1 MTGSLQPKH
10 EVNELYNLDLRGAET
25 IFSTPDLLTCAGD
38 NITEFSVPYYVVRV
52 YHLIKATCHRA
63 TPHISLQCLQLS
75 IIMIPRALTEIC
87 DTNNGDPP
95 PHIEHVC

>member
-1 MTGSLQPKH
+1 M
-10 EVNELYNLDLRGAET
+10 
-25 IFSTPDLLTCAGD
+25 FSPPDMLACAGD
-38 NITEFSVPYYVVRV
+38 NITEFLAPYYVVRV

-63 TPHISLQCLQLS
+63 TQHISLQCLQLS

-87 DTNNGDPP
+87 DTNNGGPP